1 MYEGNPGGRFE
12 LVMGWGIGIQLY
24 LALTPK
30 CLIGMFGILLISGQK
45 RHPSTEHD
53 QNSFAG
59 ASSTYYRGLVHQ
71 RGHPHGK
78 KGK

>member
-1 MYEGNPGGRFE
+1 
-12 LVMGWGIGIQLY
+12 
-24 LALTPK
+24 
-30 CLIGMFGILLISGQK
+30 MFGILLISGQK

-78 KGK
+78 MGK

>member
-1 MYEGNPGGRFE
+1 MYEGYLGGRFE
-12 LVMGWGIGIQLY
+12 LVVGRGIRIQLY
-24 LALTPK
+24 LTLALK
-30 CLIGMFGILLISGQK
+30 CLIGMFGILFISGQN
-45 RHPSTEHD
+45 RHLSTEHD

-78 KGK
+78 MGK

>member
-1 MYEGNPGGRFE
+1 MYEGYPGGRVE
-12 LVMGWGIGIQLY
+12 LMMGWGIGIQLY
-24 LALTPK
+24 LTSTSK
-30 CLIGMFGILLISGQK
+30 CLIGTFGILLISGQN
-45 RHPSTEHD
+45 RNPSTEHD

-78 KGK
+78 MGK

>member
-1 MYEGNPGGRFE
+1 
-12 LVMGWGIGIQLY
+12 MGWGIGIQLY
-24 LALTPK
+24 RILTPK
-30 CLIGMFGILLISGQK
+30 CLIGIFDILLISGQK
-45 RHPSTEHD
+45 RRPSTEHD

-78 KGK
+78 MGE